1 MYSWAI
7 KFHGV
12 VWQKIWDNVADFI
25 LATAFDLKYNSERN
39 NYQHRSTAAN
49 VTAKIK
55 VAPFLQLTA
64 QFDMRV

>member
-1 MYSWAI
+1 M
-7 KFHGV
+7 
-12 VWQKIWDNVADFI
+12 ADFI